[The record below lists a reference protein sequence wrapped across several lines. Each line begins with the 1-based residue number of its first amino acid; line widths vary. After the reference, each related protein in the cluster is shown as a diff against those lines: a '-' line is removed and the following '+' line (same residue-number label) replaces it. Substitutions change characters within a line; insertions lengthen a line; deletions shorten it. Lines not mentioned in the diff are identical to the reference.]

1 MAGSNASV
9 AMVRRRQQETALA
22 DHSKKNPAHDQLKVN
37 RAEDAKKALSE
48 YEADTARTL
57 AKTERLKA
65 LRLARDA
72 AEGQAPRKSTEP
84 AKKKAVKQAKDKPTL
99 SQWLKERQGAG
110 WRN

>member
-1 MAGSNASV
+1 M
-9 AMVRRRQQETALA
+9 A
-22 DHSKKNPAHDQLKVN
+22 DHAKKNPAHDQFKVQ

-48 YEADTARTL
+48 YEADAASIL

-72 AEGQAPRKSTEP
+72 AEGKAPQKTPS
-84 AKKKAVKQAKDKPTL
+84 AKKKAAKPGKDKPTL
-99 SQWLKERQGAG
+99 SQWLKDRQGAG